1 MKKKKLIEIQIVHLI
16 REPRTSYFTGF
27 SGKIAIS
34 YLNILLN
41 FLNKVKIN
49 GG

>member
-1 MKKKKLIEIQIVHLI
+1 MNTVHQLRKNSACEKKQLIEIKIINLI

-34 YLNILLN
+34 NLD
-41 FLNKVKIN
+41 
-49 GG
+49 